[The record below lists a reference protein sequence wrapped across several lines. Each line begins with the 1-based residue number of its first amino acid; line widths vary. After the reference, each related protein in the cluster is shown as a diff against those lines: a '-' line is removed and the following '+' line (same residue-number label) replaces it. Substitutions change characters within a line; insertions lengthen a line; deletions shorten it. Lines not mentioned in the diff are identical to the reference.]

1 MDVVEIGG
9 EQLSTGSVHA
19 VKPLATLAMIDD
31 GELDW
36 KIIAIRADDPRAA
49 GLNDV
54 EDVERC
60 ADLVVDLRPYVL
72 MGLGFRL
79 FNLVHLLTAE
89 SIARTS
95 AAAKR
100 LFKS

>member
-1 MDVVEIGG
+1 MEIG
-9 EQLSTGSVHA
+9 EQRLTTGNVYP
-19 VKPLATLAMIDD
+19 VKPLAVLAMIDD

-60 ADLVVDLRPYVL
+60 GRERDSALMLDLSVC
-72 MGLGFRL
+72 MGRWHGSCR
-79 FNLVHLLTAE
+79 
-89 SIARTS
+89 
-95 AAAKR
+95 
-100 LFKS
+100 